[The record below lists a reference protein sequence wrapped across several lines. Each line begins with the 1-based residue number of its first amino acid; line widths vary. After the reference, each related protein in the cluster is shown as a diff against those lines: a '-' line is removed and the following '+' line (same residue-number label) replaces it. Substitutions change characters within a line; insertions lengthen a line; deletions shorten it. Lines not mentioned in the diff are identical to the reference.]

1 MKIFLFQ
8 LVKFEGDNFPYSWT
22 KEYDSELIP
31 HKGDF
36 VEDSLWKDPGE
47 YEVQKVIMNY
57 DENRCYVVLSVF
69 EPELPQ
75 SRREEFAKIA
85 NSHGWKA
92 NWGNLE

>member
-1 MKIFLFQ
+1 M
-8 LVKFEGDNFPYSWT
+8 
-22 KEYDSELIP
+22 
-31 HKGDF
+31 
-36 VEDSLWKDPGE
+36 
-47 YEVQKVIMNY
+47 IMNY

-75 SRREEFAKIA
+75 SRREEFAKVA